1 MLNLLEQLRE
11 YHYEQYTHSKK
22 VSQICEL
29 IGFELGLCT
38 FQIEELKYIGLY
50 HDIGK
55 LKIPIEVLGKSG
67 ELTEHEWTV
76 IKLHSLYSISLLDT
90 ENKEIR
96 EAILYHHENLD
107 GSGYFGIKDKELSLY
122 QRIIHVADVYEALTA
137 KRCYKEAWSKEDAY
151 NYMIEKSGTM
161 FDKNIVRILGNIIF

>member
-1 MLNLLEQLRE
+1 MLDLLEQLRE

-90 ENKEIR
+90 DDKEIR